1 MNCDENC
8 RFCHKMLNAD
18 NSRVY
23 GPYYCKFWQEM
34 TYVGKPCRDYLPK
47 EEDPE

>member
-8 RFCHKMLNAD
+8 RFCHKMLNAE
-18 NSRVY
+18 NIRKI
-23 GPYYCKFWQEM
+23 GTHYCTFWDEK

-47 EEDPE
+47 EEEPE